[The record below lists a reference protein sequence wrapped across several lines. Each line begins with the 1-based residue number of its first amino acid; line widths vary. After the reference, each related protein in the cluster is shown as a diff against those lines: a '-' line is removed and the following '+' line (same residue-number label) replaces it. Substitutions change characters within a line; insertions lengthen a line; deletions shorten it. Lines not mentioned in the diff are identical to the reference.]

1 MNKPWPGVET
11 SSWDTASTPPSNTP
25 IRIIDRSYQKSCESD
40 FVVDLGSEKSTTY
53 IMGSI

>member
-1 MNKPWPGVET
+1 MNNRWLGVET

-25 IRIIDRSYQKSCESD
+25 IRIIDRSYEKSCESD
-40 FVVDLGSEKSTTY
+40 FVVDLGSGKSATY